1 MSVGLVDCNSFYA
14 SCERIF
20 RPDLDHVPI
29 AVLSNND
36 GCVVA
41 MSRELKE
48 AGIPRG
54 APYFKVRD
62 RLDQLSAAVFS
73 SNYTLYQDISDR
85 VMEIISSF
93 GYSSEVYS
101 IDEAFIFVDG
111 DQYTCE
117 RAGRM
122 IRREVRLQTGIPV
135 SVGFGRTKTLA
146 KIANRHAKRGDG
158 VYVLTAA
165 DEQRVLSHTPV
176 TDVWGIGSRKG
187 RFLLKNGV
195 SSAWQLRECRDAW
208 VNRHLSFTT
217 LRTLWELRGRQ
228 AVEPEPQQLER
239 EGILTSLGFGQETG
253 DLADLEN
260 ALTQYAATAVGKLQQ
275 QGSQTSRIMVF
286 LQTSRF
292 SERRYAN
299 SMMMQLPEST
309 SYLPDILAP
318 ALRGLRSLFIEGFS
332 YAKVG
337 IYLSDID
344 CGDHLQRDLFD
355 ETRDKKLQAGRSIYE
370 IQRRHG
376 QRSITCRSPNPAGT
390 WGMQRRRLSRC
401 YTTRWEDLP
410 HVV

>member
-20 RPDLDHVPI
+20 RPDLEHVPI

-54 APYFKVRD
+54 APFFKVRD
-62 RLDQLSAAVFS
+62 RLDQVGAAVFS

-85 VMEIISSF
+85 VIAIIFSF
-93 GYSSEVYS
+93 GYACEVYS
-101 IDEAFIFVDG
+101 IDEAFITVDG
-111 DQYTCE
+111 DEPTCE

-122 IRREVRLQTGIPV
+122 IRREVRRQTGVPV

-146 KIANRHAKRGDG
+146 KIANRQAKRRSG

-176 TDVWGIGSRKG
+176 TDIWGIGSRKG
-187 RFLLKNGV
+187 RFLLKHGV
-195 SSAWQLRECRDAW
+195 NSAWKLRECRDEW
-208 VNRHLSFTT
+208 VNRHLRFTT
-217 LRTLWELRGRQ
+217 LRTLWELRGRP
-228 AVEPEPQQLER
+228 AVESEPQRLER
-239 EGILTSLGFGQETG
+239 EGILTSLGFGNQTG
-253 DLADLEN
+253 ELADLEE

-275 QGSQTSRIMVF
+275 QDSQTARIMVF

-299 SMMMQLPEST
+299 SMVIQLPEST

-318 ALRGLRSLFIEGFS
+318 ALRGLRSLFIEGFT

-344 CGDHLQRDLFD
+344 RGDHLQRDLFD
-355 ETRDKKLQAGRSIYE
+355 EVRDKKLRAARSIYE
-370 IQRRHG
+370 IQQLHG
-376 QRSITCRSPNPAGT
+376 QQSITCRSPKPAGT

>member
-1 MSVGLVDCNSFYA
+1 VGLVDCNSFYA

-62 RLDQLSAAVFS
+62 RLDQLTAAVFS

-93 GYSSEVYS
+93 GYECEIYS
-101 IDEAFIFVDG
+101 IDEAFITVDG
-111 DQYTCE
+111 DEYTCE

-122 IRREVRLQTGIPV
+122 IRREVRLQTGVPV

-146 KIANRHAKRGDG
+146 KLANRQAKRADG
-158 VYVLTAA
+158 VYVLTAD
-165 DEQRVLSHTPV
+165 DEQRLLSHTPV
-176 TDVWGIGSRKG
+176 TDVWGIGSKKG

-195 SSAWQLRECRDAW
+195 SSAWQLRECRDEW
-208 VNRHLSFTT
+208 VNKHLSFTS

-299 SMMMQLPEST
+299 SMVMQLPEST

-344 CGDHLQRDLFD
+344 CGDHLQRGLFD
-355 ETRDKKLQAGRSIYE
+355 ETRDKKLQAARSIYE

-376 QRSITCRSPNPAGT
+376 QQSITCRNPNPAGT

-401 YTTRWEDLP
+401 YTTRWDDLP